1 MPGELLTFD
10 LSAAIKKQAAVER
23 DRIGSI
29 LAAIDE
35 LRAADTAVQAEDLSE
50 AGEYLAMNRLT
61 VAEDKLLEIIL
72 DPGFARYQRE
82 LQKCLAGFV
91 GDAA

>member
-1 MPGELLTFD
+1 MPGDLVTFD
-10 LSAAIKKQAAVER
+10 LSAAIKKQAEVER

-29 LAAIDE
+29 LAAIAE
-35 LRAADTAVQAEDLSE
+35 LRAADVAVQDDGLSE
-50 AGEYLAMNRLT
+50 AGEFLALTRLT
-61 VAEDKLLEIIL
+61 EAEDKLLEIIL

-91 GDAA
+91 EDAA

>member
-1 MPGELLTFD
+1 MPGDLVTFD

-23 DRIGSI
+23 DRIIAI

-35 LRAADTAVQAEDLSE
+35 RHMAGIAVQDETLSE
-50 AGEYLAMNRLT
+50 AGEYLAVKRLT
-61 VAEDKLLEIIL
+61 EAEEKLLGLIL

-91 GDAA
+91 EGAA

>member
-1 MPGELLTFD
+1 MPGELVTFD
-10 LSAAIKKQAAVER
+10 LSAVIKKQAAVER
-23 DRIGSI
+23 DRIASI
-29 LAAIDE
+29 LAAIEE
-35 LRAADTAVQAEDLSE
+35 LRAADIAVQDDTLSA

-61 VAEDKLLEIIL
+61 EAEDKLLELIL

-91 GDAA
+91 ESAA

>member
-10 LSAAIKKQAAVER
+10 MSAAIKKQAAVER
-23 DRIGSI
+23 DRIAAI

-35 LRAADTAVQAEDLSE
+35 LRAADIAVQDDALSE
-50 AGEYLAMNRLT
+50 AGEHLALTRLT
-61 VAEDKLLEIIL
+61 DAEDKLLEIIL

>member
-1 MPGELLTFD
+1 MPGDLLAFD

-23 DRIGSI
+23 DRIASI
-29 LAAIDE
+29 LAAIAE
-35 LRAADTAVQAEDLSE
+35 LKAADVAVQAEDLSE
-50 AGEYLAMNRLT
+50 AGEYLAMTRLT
-61 VAEDKLLEIIL
+61 AAGDKLLEIIL

-91 GDAA
+91 EDAA

>member
-10 LSAAIKKQAAVER
+10 LTAAIKKQAAVER

>member
-10 LSAAIKKQAAVER
+10 LTAAIKKQAAVER

-35 LRAADTAVQAEDLSE
+35 LRAADTAVQAEGLSE

>member
-1 MPGELLTFD
+1 MPGDLLAFD

-23 DRIGSI
+23 DRIASI

-35 LRAADTAVQAEDLSE
+35 LKAADVAVQAEDLSE
-50 AGEYLAMNRLT
+50 AGEYLAMTRLT
-61 VAEDKLLEIIL
+61 DAEDKLLEIIL

-91 GDAA
+91 EDAA

>member
-10 LSAAIKKQAAVER
+10 LSATIKKQAAVER

>member
-1 MPGELLTFD
+1 MMGDLRTFD
-10 LSAAIKKQAAVER
+10 LSAAIRKQAAVER
-23 DRIGSI
+23 DRITAI

-35 LRAADTAVQAEDLSE
+35 LRAADVAVQDDTLSE
-50 AGEYLAMNRLT
+50 AGEHLAMARLT
-61 VAEDKLLEIIL
+61 DAEDKLLEIIL

-91 GDAA
+91 EIAA